1 MAWMGNRRMD
11 CLTSH
16 KRDLNPRPA
25 DLQSVALP
33 TELLRDECIVWIV
46 SKYLFFIFKALNK
59 WRQLLPHSTTHQN
72 KHSLQK
78 DP

>member
-1 MAWMGNRRMD
+1 MD
-11 CLTSH
+11 CLTSR

-46 SKYLFFIFKALNK
+46 SKYLFFIFTALNK
-59 WRQLLPHSTTHQN
+59 WHQWLPHNKEHQN